1 MKTILITGATSGI
14 GLAAAKK
21 LANEKNQLI
30 LCGRRQHKLDEISKE
45 LSKSAKI
52 LSLCFDVSDK
62 DEVNRLLED
71 LPKEFNTVDVLI
83 NNAGNAHGLDTI
95 QDGSLDD

>member
-62 DEVNRLLED
+62 NEVNKLLSD
-71 LPKEFNTVDVLI
+71 LPKEFSSIDILI
-83 NNAGNAHGLDTI
+83 NNA
-95 QDGSLDD
+95 